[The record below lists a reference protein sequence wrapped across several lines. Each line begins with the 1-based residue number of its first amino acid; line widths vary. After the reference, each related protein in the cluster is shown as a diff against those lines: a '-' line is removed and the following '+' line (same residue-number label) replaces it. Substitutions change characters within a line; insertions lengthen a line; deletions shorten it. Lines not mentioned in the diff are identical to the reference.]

1 MKRIRCA
8 LFATLSTFA
17 ATANAVPLL
26 SIDGGTSQ
34 NISGLNDILS
44 TADYTP
50 GVDTYNVGGQLKF
63 DPAFTGKAKLTFTY
77 LGKEAGWNNQF
88 NAYGN
93 SLSVSS
99 ALNDSFTAYDSDT
112 SNNGGLLDFRFL
124 TQSPALLSVN
134 GSNNGLQKDNFG
146 ILLNYT
152 HKGTLFDAVL
162 LYDDGGGLDNSGAV
176 DDDNHD
182 DLVIGL
188 KVTDVPEPGALG
200 LLALGLIGLGIA
212 QRRRNS

>member
-17 ATANAVPLL
+17 ATANALPLL
-26 SIDGGTSQ
+26 SIDGGASQ
-34 NISGLNDILS
+34 NVSGLNDILNPAEYS
-44 TADYTP
+44 GYQ
-50 GVDTYNVGGQLKF
+50 YNMGGQLKF
-63 DPAFTGKAKLTFTY
+63 GLGLTGIAELKFTY

-88 NAYGN
+88 HAYGN
-93 SLSVSS
+93 SLTVG
-99 ALNDSFTAYDSDT
+99 ANLNDSFTAYDYNPSDN
-112 SNNGGLLDFRFL
+112 SGLLDFKFL
-124 TQSPALLSVN
+124 TQGQGLLSEN
-134 GSNNGLQKDNFG
+134 GSNDGSIKDNFG
-146 ILLNYT
+146 ILLDYT
-152 HKGTLFDAVL
+152 HNGIFYDAVL

-188 KVTDVPEPGALG
+188 NVTNVPEPGALG
-200 LLALGLIGLGIA
+200 LLALGLLGLGIA